1 MSMNKRAKGSIA
13 EELAAEYLKERGF
26 VILERN
32 RKCGGVEADIIAA
45 DGGELVFVEVKASD
59 FCGAHP
65 VEHVGNEQMRRYI
78 RAANAYIA
86 EKKLFG
92 VNVRFDVVE
101 VKDGRMHHIPAAFDA
116 NTRR

>member
-1 MSMNKRAKGSIA
+1 
-13 EELAAEYLKERGF
+13 
-26 VILERN
+26 
-32 RKCGGVEADIIAA
+32 
-45 DGGELVFVEVKASD
+45 
-59 FCGAHP
+59 
-65 VEHVGNEQMRRYI
+65 MRRYI

>member
-1 MSMNKRAKGSIA
+1 MA
-13 EELAAEYLKERGF
+13 ERLAAEYLEKEGM
-26 VILERN
+26 VVLERN

-86 EKKLFG
+86 NTKKCENAQL
-92 VNVRFDVVE
+92 N
-101 VKDGRMHHIPAAFDA
+101 
-116 NTRR
+116 

>member
-1 MSMNKRAKGSIA
+1 MAMNKRAKGSIA
-13 EELAAEYLKERGF
+13 ERLAAEYLKERGF

>member
-1 MSMNKRAKGSIA
+1 MNKRAKGNMA
-13 EELAAEYLKERGF
+13 EQLAAEYLEKEGM
-26 VILERN
+26 VVLERN

>member
-1 MSMNKRAKGSIA
+1 MNKRAKGSMA
-13 EELAAEYLKERGF
+13 EQLAAEYLEKEGM
-26 VILERN
+26 VVLERN

-45 DGGELVFVEVKASD
+45 DGGELVFVEVKSD
-59 FCGAHP
+59 DFGGVRP
-65 VEHVGNEQMRRYI
+65 IEHVSDEQMRRYI